1 MFTHLKRIFTTCI
14 VSWKPY
20 SGQVR
25 PYCPPGRANY
35 APYFI
40 CFDEIGWR
48 GPRSTNNLRMSFEVW
63 SNVSVNV
70 DNDVHW
76 VSVRRGA
83 RRAGWVAGV
92 VLRRAPGVC
101 FLCGSLC
108 AIYGPPGVRP
118 RRAILTL
125 IPAAQGPHPR
135 AGRSVINSL
144 QMFSYKSSLSR
155 DRDCIL

>member
-63 SNVSVNV
+63 SKVMFPRMLIMMCIE
-70 DNDVHW
+70 W
-76 VSVRRGA
+76 VSGGARGGRGA
-83 RRAGWVAGV
+83 SV